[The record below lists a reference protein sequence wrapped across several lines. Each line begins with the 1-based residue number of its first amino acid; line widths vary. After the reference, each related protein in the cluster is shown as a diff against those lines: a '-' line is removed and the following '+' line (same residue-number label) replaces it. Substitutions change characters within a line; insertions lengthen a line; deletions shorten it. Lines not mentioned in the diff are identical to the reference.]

1 MVTPIEAEGNEY
13 YQGRYKEGMIKG
25 PSHEAGGVNM
35 LAVEGDFIYPRKY
48 AKQGQA
54 IRSEILRI
62 ENKMKRLENKLAKAS
77 NPTLA
82 KNTYERT
89 FNKVKDEL
97 QELYQTEEALKQQI
111 VAEKEAK
118 EAAKLGVQQPEMQE
132 QLPEEA
138 MYDLG
143 GFINPPYSRNYKPF
157 DLRDLSTLSDE
168 TRSKIS
174 SDLWNSQY
182 WPINKDRPNSP
193 VTNPRGFFPQFESRT
208 KPLSQQEFYDALYD
222 RNELMQFGQNSRRPM
237 SINSETPPTKAQPI
251 EDMYS
256 FLSAPKK
263 PEPTNPNFGKTD
275 ASADYI
281 NNNINSFSIPST
293 PSNIDVPKLI
303 ANPSLLPRKKRALP
317 IPSKLESDSR
327 FLQEDLRREL
337 NNPDRPYVDRPIPSK
352 FESDKKF
359 KTDAINRILR
369 DTPRIEEFNSQP
381 IKSFNN
387 PTLAPKPSE
396 LINKKFKKYS
406 GTQQPES
413 QINPPSF
420 QVGDIGVAL
429 NSLIPAAYNLY
440 QSMQPTAQY
449 NFGRVRPVDYIPLS
463 PEQALRDQR
472 IATSTAANM
481 NTRMPAGMR
490 SGMLANL
497 QAGALKGMQDTRF
510 AYDQQNV
517 QNRNQVNQMNAQ
529 IQGQNIA
536 LSMQE
541 RQLAD
546 AANAA
551 RQQFGSTGFSQL
563 GNVFGNVGSAMNKRQ
578 EGIDLA
584 TISNMMQSY
593 FDVEIGPD
601 GKGKLVFKKAPVT
614 TTK

>member
-143 GFINPPYSRNYKPF
+143 GFVDPRYN
-157 DLRDLSTLSDE
+157 LLGVL
-168 TRSKIS
+168 
-174 SDLWNSQY
+174 NS
-182 WPINKDRPNSP
+182 
-193 VTNPRGFFPQFESRT
+193 G
-208 KPLSQQEFYDALYD
+208 
-222 RNELMQFGQNSRRPM
+222 
-237 SINSETPPTKAQPI
+237 
-251 EDMYS
+251 
-256 FLSAPKK
+256 
-263 PEPTNPNFGKTD
+263 
-275 ASADYI
+275 
-281 NNNINSFSIPST
+281 
-293 PSNIDVPKLI
+293 SNIDPTTGLALPYSAKNNPPASGLTDYMRSIFQISNPTTSVGEPYAPVFKDPKQIFNEFKLPAESRVFSKNSYTNPKLKI
-303 ANPSLLPRKKRALP
+303 DPRTGFRGVVKVSSNSNVDPTTGFKVSYGSYNSNQINSVNQTNQSANQNSKSPSN
-317 IPSKLESDSR
+317 
-327 FLQEDLRREL
+327 Q
-337 NNPDRPYVDRPIPSK
+337 
-352 FESDKKF
+352 
-359 KTDAINRILR
+359 
-369 DTPRIEEFNSQP
+369 
-381 IKSFNN
+381 
-387 PTLAPKPSE
+387 PSE
-396 LINKKFKKYS
+396 ENEIK
-406 GTQQPES
+406 
-413 QINPPSF
+413 PPSF
-420 QVGDIGVAL
+420 QVGDIGVGL

-449 NFGRVRPVDYIPLS
+449 NFGRVRPIDYIPLS

-563 GNVFGNVGSAMNKRQ
+563 GNVFGGIGSAMNQRQ
-578 EGIDLA
+578 QGQDLM
-584 TISNMMQSY
+584 TIAQQMANY
-593 FDVEIGPD
+593 FEIGTGPD
-601 GKGKLVFKKAPVT
+601 GKPILKFKPV
-614 TTK
+614 

>member
-143 GFINPPYSRNYKPF
+143 GFVDPRYN
-157 DLRDLSTLSDE
+157 LLGVL
-168 TRSKIS
+168 
-174 SDLWNSQY
+174 NS
-182 WPINKDRPNSP
+182 
-193 VTNPRGFFPQFESRT
+193 G
-208 KPLSQQEFYDALYD
+208 
-222 RNELMQFGQNSRRPM
+222 
-237 SINSETPPTKAQPI
+237 
-251 EDMYS
+251 
-256 FLSAPKK
+256 
-263 PEPTNPNFGKTD
+263 
-275 ASADYI
+275 
-281 NNNINSFSIPST
+281 
-293 PSNIDVPKLI
+293 SNIDPTTGL
-303 ANPSLLPRKKRALP
+303 ALP
-317 IPSKLESDSR
+317 YSAK
-327 FLQEDLRREL
+327 
-337 NNPDRPYVDRPIPSK
+337 NNPPASGL
-352 FESDKKF
+352 
-359 KTDAINRILR
+359 TDYMRSIFQI
-369 DTPRIEEFNSQP
+369 S
-381 IKSFNN
+381 N
-387 PTLAPKPSE
+387 PTTSVSANQNSKSPSNQPSE
-396 LINKKFKKYS
+396 EN
-406 GTQQPES
+406 EVR
-413 QINPPSF
+413 PPSF
-420 QVGDIGVAL
+420 QVGDIGVGL

-449 NFGRVRPVDYIPLS
+449 NFGRVRPIDYIPLS

-563 GNVFGNVGSAMNKRQ
+563 GNVFGGIGSAMNQRQ
-578 EGIDLA
+578 QGQDLM
-584 TISNMMQSY
+584 TIAQQMANY
-593 FDVEIGPD
+593 FEIGTGPD
-601 GKGKLVFKKAPVT
+601 GKPILKFKPV
-614 TTK
+614 